1 MGNVQARR
9 RIKASDFD
17 YLAKNT
23 NFLTL
28 EVGGMAQPPWLK
40 AAHKHTPVD
49 KERKI
54 QAKAVQKF
62 SSCRWQK
69 ASSPRSPRRIQ
80 GDKWRRMT
88 SLRFSTLPS
97 LQGRCVSH
105 VIENE
110 NFCNK
115 FQIHGKLNMS

>member
-1 MGNVQARR
+1 MGNAQARR

-49 KERKI
+49 KEE
-54 QAKAVQKF
+54 KF
-62 SSCRWQK
+62 KPKQCKSFLLTGG
-69 ASSPRSPRRIQ
+69 RR
-80 GDKWRRMT
+80 
-88 SLRFSTLPS
+88 LL
-97 LQGRCVSH
+97 LQNHREESRGTNGER
-105 VIENE
+105 
-110 NFCNK
+110 
-115 FQIHGKLNMS
+115 

>member
-1 MGNVQARR
+1 MGNAQARR

-49 KERKI
+49 KEEERKNSS
-54 QAKAVQKF
+54 QSSAKVF
-62 SSCRWQK
+62 
-69 ASSPRSPRRIQ
+69 
-80 GDKWRRMT
+80 
-88 SLRFSTLPS
+88 S
-97 LQGRCVSH
+97 LQVAEGYFSKITEKNPGGQMEKDDFVEIFH
-105 VIENE
+105 VA
-110 NFCNK
+110 FPSRSLCFSCN
-115 FQIHGKLNMS
+115 

>member
-1 MGNVQARR
+1 MGNAQARR

-49 KERKI
+49 KEEKFKPKQCKI
-54 QAKAVQKF
+54 IFLQVAEGYF
-62 SSCRWQK
+62 SKITEKNPGGQMEKDDFVEIFHVAFPSRSLCFSC
-69 ASSPRSPRRIQ
+69 
-80 GDKWRRMT
+80 
-88 SLRFSTLPS
+88 
-97 LQGRCVSH
+97 
-105 VIENE
+105 N
-110 NFCNK
+110 
-115 FQIHGKLNMS
+115 